1 MGAVSI
7 SQVYNSVGPLSDL
20 LCTLG
25 FSRDSHFSVDGV
37 TLTCEEA
44 AKFPFLLQDVY
55 AYTQVGVPDCRIFTV
70 NPKGELIQERTKGNK
85 SS

>member
-1 MGAVSI
+1 MSLCGA
-7 SQVYNSVGPLSDL
+7 
-20 LCTLG
+20 
-25 FSRDSHFSVDGV
+25 HFWS
-37 TLTCEEA
+37 
-44 AKFPFLLQDVY
+44 LLQDVY

>member
-1 MGAVSI
+1 MLV
-7 SQVYNSVGPLSDL
+7 PLSDF
-20 LCTLG
+20 LCALG
-25 FSRDSHFSVDGV
+25 LAKDFHLSVDV
-37 TLTCEEA
+37 VVLAYEEPT
-44 AKFPFLLQDVY
+44 KLSILLQDVY

>member
-1 MGAVSI
+1 MLV
-7 SQVYNSVGPLSDL
+7 PLSGL

-25 FSRDSHFSVDGV
+25 FSKDSHCSVDV
-37 TLTCEEA
+37 MALAYEEPD
-44 AKFPFLLQDVY
+44 KFPFLLQDVY